1 MNGAM
6 APFISETYQLSPTEK
21 GVMLSIPIFT
31 GALMRF
37 PLGVLARYT
46 GRKNA
51 TLVGMGLIMAPAVRL
66 LLRRLV
72 RQSSWRCVCCLGI
85 AGACFGVALHLGS
98 GSFPARYKGLA
109 MGLLGTGNVATAS
122 PHAGRGGGQ
131 GAMHQHDS

>member
-1 MNGAM
+1 M
-6 APFISETYQLSPTEK
+6 
-21 GVMLSIPIFT
+21 
-31 GALMRF
+31 
-37 PLGVLARYT
+37 GVL
-46 GRKNA
+46 
-51 TLVGMGLIMAPAVRL
+51 
-66 LLRRLV
+66 
-72 RQSSWRCVCCLGI
+72 LGI